1 MIYTIKR
8 STYICTLLCV
18 FLTCRTS
25 TAKVENHFNELS
37 DILSKLESKSPLLL
51 EEFERVQE
59 QRALKTV
66 ADSSKGLS
74 LNINISGQ
82 SIHEDRP
89 NQSFYQR
96 YRTFASLY
104 ARKPIYHWGALE
116 SASNIAEEKTRLSE
130 LSYNE
135 NISGIT
141 SQSRSI
147 YLDLLVLQKKI
158 ELHNNHVNR
167 KEESLAS
174 TSKQQQLGLKTK
186 LEVNESNASY
196 LENKIILANLQQ
208 QLSNLLYSFQSLTG
222 WENNLTFS
230 DNNGSFETLVFLHD
244 FEEDIPP
251 QITGMSS
258 MLMKRI
264 KHEMEIEKNNLTI
277 AKSML
282 KPKLNL
288 VGGIYQD
295 QVALA
300 DSESSLLR
308 NNMVVGLEASWNI
321 WDSSKSSGEK
331 MATLARK
338 RRLDY
343 ALDRELKAFRLHLIN
358 LRTNLKALAHKIDIN
373 RALFQVANTRFETS
387 KIELAANRISQNKH
401 LESKIALD
409 TAKINQL
416 ESVCQ
421 YLKTHDLYMKAIN
434 TK

>member
-1 MIYTIKR
+1 
-8 STYICTLLCV
+8 
-18 FLTCRTS
+18 
-25 TAKVENHFNELS
+25 
-37 DILSKLESKSPLLL
+37 
-51 EEFERVQE
+51 
-59 QRALKTV
+59 
-66 ADSSKGLS
+66 
-74 LNINISGQ
+74 
-82 SIHEDRP
+82 
-89 NQSFYQR
+89 
-96 YRTFASLY
+96 
-104 ARKPIYHWGALE
+104 
-116 SASNIAEEKTRLSE
+116 
-130 LSYNE
+130 
-135 NISGIT
+135 
-141 SQSRSI
+141 
-147 YLDLLVLQKKI
+147 
-158 ELHNNHVNR
+158 
-167 KEESLAS
+167 
-174 TSKQQQLGLKTK
+174 
-186 LEVNESNASY
+186 
-196 LENKIILANLQQ
+196 
-208 QLSNLLYSFQSLTG
+208 
-222 WENNLTFS
+222 
-230 DNNGSFETLVFLHD
+230 
-244 FEEDIPP
+244 
-251 QITGMSS
+251 
-258 MLMKRI
+258 
-264 KHEMEIEKNNLTI
+264 MEIEKNNLTI

-358 LRTNLKALAHKIDIN
+358 LRANLKALAHKIDIN

>member
-1 MIYTIKR
+1 
-8 STYICTLLCV
+8 
-18 FLTCRTS
+18 
-25 TAKVENHFNELS
+25 
-37 DILSKLESKSPLLL
+37 
-51 EEFERVQE
+51 VQE

-96 YRTFASLY
+96 YRSFASLY